1 MSGDSHASSCDR
13 QGGHLGSQPCARLL
27 KQECVIG
34 AINMLGLTKR
44 LHARILQGSTSEE
57 YGEQPEGYGR
67 LGNMAGLRTCY
78 DEGKRCAKTLFYDFG
93 RQHGPPVGVARILNT
108 YGLNLHPQEGSVV
121 SRFIAQGLKI
131 EPIILNG
138 SASQTRSFVDD
149 TIHGLTRLYKCRIN
163 AECDTNGAVKVGNP
177 AKISFC
183 ERADFVTLSSSC
195 TGHPRCTSKERSLQD
210 DRLLPS
216 PSEANKLMWGQI

>member
-1 MSGDSHASSCDR
+1 
-13 QGGHLGSQPCARLL
+13 L

-44 LHARILQGSTSEE
+44 LHARILQGSRSEV

-67 LGNMAGLRTCY
+67 P
-78 DEGKRCAKTLFYDFG
+78 KTLFYDFG
-93 RQHGPPVGVARILNT
+93 RQHGPPVGVARILST

-149 TIHGLTRLYKCRIN
+149 TIHGLTRLYKCRVRHEWGSESWGSCEDLILR
-163 AECDTNGAVKVGNP
+163 AGRFCHLKQLLHRSFKVHL
-177 AKISFC
+177 K
-183 ERADFVTLSSSC
+183 RKVV
-195 TGHPRCTSKERSLQD
+195 QD

-216 PSEANKLMWGQI
+216 PGEANKLMWGQI